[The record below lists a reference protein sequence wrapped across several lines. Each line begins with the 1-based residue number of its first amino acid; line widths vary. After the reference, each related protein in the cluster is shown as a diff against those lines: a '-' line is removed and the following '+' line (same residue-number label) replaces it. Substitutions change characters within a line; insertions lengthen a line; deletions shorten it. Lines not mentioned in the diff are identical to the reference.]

1 MYVVQVFVN
10 RGMFMFTNALK
21 KVLACIAYVVCIDK
35 DKHSAV
41 IRMANLVKKI
51 TRGLWQAPHT
61 SSHVIS

>member
-1 MYVVQVFVN
+1 
-10 RGMFMFTNALK
+10 MFTNALK